1 MLYISR
7 ITSLINTFL
16 SNIVGGKVSQVV
28 AEVRE
33 LVVNEIGKVFPKLP
47 DGNADEDGEYFQQ
60 IDKWR

>member
-7 ITSLINTFL
+7 ITTLINTFL
-16 SNIVGGKVSQVV
+16 RNVVGGKVSQVV

-47 DGNADEDGEYFQQ
+47 DGYADEDLEFLQQ
-60 IDKWR
+60 NDKWR